1 MKQDRLRGIG
11 KTDKVLLQW
20 KPLQRSAKVECA
32 ALSSRKKIDL
42 DFITTIMGKELN
54 RPCYFSAMK
63 LC

>member
-32 ALSSRKKIDL
+32 ALSSRKKTDL
-42 DFITTIMGKELN
+42 GFITIMGKELN